1 MQAMS
6 RVTNRKTYGIL
17 WLLLPALL
25 VLVSCSSTSTKFTDV
40 WRDKAFEGQFTR
52 MLIIGAAEDQNVR
65 AFYED
70 EFTRELARRGLD
82 ARSSYPEIPPE
93 KVFDKEAIL
102 ETSRALGADA
112 VLVTAVVERRKV
124 KKGYRIQFVP
134 FTKNEEE
141 TRRPGSGGL
150 DEGYQAEGRT
160 LRDPEKVMVRLA
172 INLYDVETQKLVWS
186 AASKLFLQGAG
197 SGAVEPFVRALAGKL
212 AEAGLVGEER

>member
-1 MQAMS
+1 MA
-6 RVTNRKTYGIL
+6 
-17 WLLLPALL
+17 ALL
-25 VLVSCSSTSTKFTDV
+25 GLSSCAGTSTKFTDV
-40 WRDKAFEGQFTR
+40 WRDKTFDGQFTR
-52 MLIIGAAEDQNVR
+52 MLIIGAAEDQDVR

-93 KVFDKEAIL
+93 KVYDKETIL
-102 ETSRALGADA
+102 ETSRVLGADA

-124 KKGYRIQFVP
+124 QKGYRIQFVP

-141 TRRPGSGGL
+141 ARKPGGGL

-160 LRDPEKVMVRLA
+160 LRDPERVMVRLA
-172 INLYDVETQKLVWS
+172 INLYDVKTQRLVWS
-186 AASKLFLQGAG
+186 GASKLFLQGAG
-197 SGAVEPFVRALAGKL
+197 RGAVEPFVRALAGKL